1 MRRIIV
7 YVLAAIIGA
16 SVGITAF
23 PEAWELIGQQ
33 HGFWNHQW
41 FNGIIGAFIFLVIIF
56 FLMNSILAG
65 LKRLDNIVAGLNLSK
80 SIFTVVGVILG
91 LLLGLLISLPISM
104 LHIPVLSNVLAAL
117 VIIALGYLGYVI
129 FYRRGEDIARTIFR
143 QGKRINAAND
153 DENADVS
160 NDTKTDKN
168 IKLLDTSV
176 IIDGRVFDII
186 KTGFLDGEIIVP
198 NFVLLELQTLSDSN
212 DVLKRAKGR
221 RGLDLVNSIR
231 DEITISDLDYKD
243 LKEVDTKLL
252 RYAVE
257 QGAKLVTNDFNLNK
271 LAEIQGVKV
280 LNINDL
286 ANAVK
291 QQVMVGED
299 LSVVIVKEGTERHQ
313 GIAYLPDGTM
323 VVIED
328 TDRLIGK
335 TVLSTVTKV
344 LQTSAGRMIF
354 AEVKR

>member
-16 SVGITAF
+16 SVGIAALPAF
-23 PEAWELIGQQ
+23 WELFGQQ
-33 HGFWNHQW
+33 HASWNHQW
-41 FNGIIGAFIFLVIIF
+41 LNGIIGAFIFLVIIF

-65 LKRLDNIVAGLNLSK
+65 LKHIDNMVAGLNLSK
-80 SIFTVVGVILG
+80 SIYTVIGVILG
-91 LLLGLLISLPISM
+91 LLVGLLISFPITM
-104 LHIPVLSNVLAAL
+104 LNIPILSNVLAAL
-117 VIIALGYLGYVI
+117 VIIVLGYLGYII
-129 FYRRGEDIARTIFR
+129 FYRRGEDIVRTIFR
-143 QGKRINAAND
+143 QGKKINAVDAATLPSSETNM
-153 DENADVS
+153 
-160 NDTKTDKN
+160 
-168 IKLLDTSV
+168 KLLDTSV

-186 KTGFLDGEIIVP
+186 KTGFLDGQIIVP

-212 DVLKRAKGR
+212 DALKRAKGR
-221 RGLDLVNSIR
+221 RGLDLVNAIR
-231 DEITISDLDYKD
+231 NEVVISDLDYKD
-243 LKEVDTKLL
+243 LKEVDAKLL
-252 RYAVE
+252 RYANE
-257 QGAKLVTNDFNLNK
+257 KGAKLVTNDFNLNK
-271 LAEIQGVKV
+271 LAEIQGIKV

-335 TVLSTVTKV
+335 TVTSTVTKV

-354 AEVKR
+354 AEVKK